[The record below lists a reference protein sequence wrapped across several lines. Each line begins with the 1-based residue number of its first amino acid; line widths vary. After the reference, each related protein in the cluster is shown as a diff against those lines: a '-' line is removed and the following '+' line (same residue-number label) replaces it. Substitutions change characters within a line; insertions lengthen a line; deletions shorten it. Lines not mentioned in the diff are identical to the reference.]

1 MPGLSPSV
9 TQRRLARSLRR
20 LRLEAG
26 FTIEQAAEKL
36 ELSPSTI
43 SRMETAQVGVR
54 RRDVRELLDLYEVAG
69 MQREQLLQLA
79 GESRQH
85 AWWHEFKDLPNIPLA
100 SLEAGAASIWQYSA
114 LLIPGLLQTEEYAR
128 DVLRR
133 IRVDATPDDIERRL
147 RLRMKRQALLTGE
160 TAPRFWAVLDEAVLR
175 RVVGGR
181 QVMRRQL
188 ERLIDAS
195 SLRSV
200 TLQVLPFASG
210 GHAAMDGEFT
220 ILCYPEPADPDVVF
234 IENTGGD
241 IYLEDPDVTRR
252 YASIFDHL
260 RAAALDPAKSIR
272 TLAAVKDELQ
282 VSERS

>member
-1 MPGLSPSV
+1 MAVLSPTV
-9 TQRRLARSLRR
+9 AQRRLARELRR
-20 LRLEAG
+20 LRLDAG

-43 SRMETAQVGVR
+43 SRMETAQVGVK
-54 RRDVRELLDLYEVAG
+54 RRDVRELLDLYEVTGA
-69 MQREQLLQLA
+69 QREHLLRLA

-85 AWWHEFKDLPNIPLA
+85 AWWHEFKDLPNLPLA

-128 DVLRR
+128 EVLRK
-133 IRVDATPDDIERRL
+133 IRLDATRDDIERRL
-147 RLRMKRQALLTGE
+147 RLRMKRQALLTDE
-160 TAPRFWAVLDEAVLR
+160 NAPQFWAVLDEAVLR
-175 RVVGGR
+175 RRVGGR

-188 ERLIDAS
+188 ERLIDATA
-195 SLRSV
+195 LPSV

-220 ILCYPEPADPDVVF
+220 ILKYPEPADPDVVF

-241 IYLEDPDVTRR
+241 VYLEDPDVTRR
-252 YASIFDHL
+252 YTSIFDHL
-260 RAAALDPAKSIR
+260 RATALDPAESVRI
-272 TLAAVKDELQ
+272 LAATKDEL
-282 VSERS
+282 ERS

>member
-1 MPGLSPSV
+1 MAVLSPTV
-9 TQRRLARSLRR
+9 AQRRLARELRR
-20 LRLEAG
+20 LRLDAG

-43 SRMETAQVGVR
+43 SRMETAQVGVK
-54 RRDVRELLDLYEVAG
+54 RRDVRELLDLYEVTGA
-69 MQREQLLQLA
+69 QREHLLRLA

-85 AWWHEFKDLPNIPLA
+85 AWWHEFKDLPNLPLA

-128 DVLRR
+128 EVLRK
-133 IRVDATPDDIERRL
+133 IRLDATRDDIERRL
-147 RLRMKRQALLTGE
+147 RLRMKRQALLTDE
-160 TAPRFWAVLDEAVLR
+160 NAPQFWAVLDEAVLR
-175 RVVGGR
+175 RRVGGR

-188 ERLIDAS
+188 ECLIDATA
-195 SLRSV
+195 LPSV

-220 ILCYPEPADPDVVF
+220 ILKYPEPADPDVVF

-241 IYLEDPDVTRR
+241 VYLEDPDVTRR
-252 YASIFDHL
+252 YTSIFDHL
-260 RAAALDPAKSIR
+260 RATALDPAESVRI
-272 TLAAVKDELQ
+272 LAATKDEL
-282 VSERS
+282 ERS